1 MATTRIKQKLSQ
13 IVRSQFPE
21 FVQSDHNKFITF
33 LESYYK
39 FVEQDQNSQELIQNI
54 LDYNNIDF
62 TTSAF
67 IKYFIKNYAEIL
79 PDTLLADKKL
89 AVKRIKDIYEAKGST
104 LSFQLFFRIVFNQEI
119 RVNFPYENVLIPS
132 GGNFVQRRSLRILTS
147 SLASNVLISDLTDRF
162 LRTTVNNQEFRTPI
176 LEVNEIN
183 STLTEMFLDV
193 NFLAP
198 SYTLEDE
205 VTITDA
211 TEDGGNVIFTG
222 NIKPT
227 TTSVSILESG
237 SGFKQGQIY
246 NIILGAGS
254 GTKILVDNV
263 SSTGSI
269 NEVSILTFGHS
280 YTNDF
285 TVDLDKDK
293 VVNETTLQR
302 TLTDNTTGFLSHG
315 NVFNVT
321 TATTQTFGNNTTAN
335 VSGTSAL
342 TDNSKATL
350 SFTVGALAIF
360 PGEFTTNKGF
370 ISEPD
375 IKLQNDLL
383 FQPFAYELVTG
394 LDINNFRDVIL
405 DTIHP
410 AGQRLFN
417 NRELSDVL
425 DVRANVTTT
434 SSDVQELT
442 LFDSSEPS
450 EEITDIQ
457 LVFGID
463 LVDSTGTITD
473 TGNVVT
479 NGQSYFAD
487 PDYVVNQDPNSADSY
502 IDFTTETF

>member
-1 MATTRIKQKLSQ
+1 MSTSRIKQKLSQ
-13 IVRSQFPE
+13 VVRSQFPE
-21 FVQSDHNKFITF
+21 FVQSDHNKFIAF

-62 TTSAF
+62 TTSSF

-104 LSFQLFFRIVFNQEI
+104 LSFQLFFRIIFNQDI

-132 GGNFVQRRSLRILTS
+132 GGNFVQRRSLRVETNFINLES
-147 SLASNVLISDLTDRF
+147 RSNIINRF

-176 LEVNEIN
+176 LEINEIN
-183 STLTEMFLDV
+183 STLTEIFLDV

-198 SYTLEDE
+198 SYTLDDQ

-211 TEDGGNVIFTG
+211 TEDGGEVLFTG

-246 NIILGAGS
+246 NVTLGEGS

-263 SSTGSI
+263 SSSGSI
-269 NEVSILTFGHS
+269 NEVSIISFGHS

-293 VVNETTLQR
+293 KVNETSLQR

-321 TATTQTFGNNTTAN
+321 TSTTQTFGNNTSAN

-375 IKLQNDLL
+375 IKIQNDLL

-394 LDINNFRDVIL
+394 LDINNFRDVVL

-417 NRELSDVL
+417 NRELSDIL

-434 SSDVQELT
+434 SIDVQELT
-442 LFDSSEPS
+442 LFDSLSGS
-450 EEITDIQ
+450 SDEITDIQ

-473 TGNVVT
+473 TGNVRT

-487 PDYVVNQDPNSADSY
+487 SDYLVNQDPNSADSY